1 MTSTKKD
8 LFKPE
13 RLSAA
18 DKAAATD
25 HTARGIVAAEKLA
38 REKKTEKL
46 KAMRLLQ
53 EADAEPVAPAP
64 KRQPARKRTSA

>member
-13 RLSAA
+13 RVSAA

-25 HTARGIVAAEKLA
+25 QTARGIVAAEKLA

-46 KAMRLLQ
+46 KAQRLLQ

-64 KRQPARKRTSA
+64 KRQVARKGKTA

>member
-1 MTSTKKD
+1 MTPTKKD
-8 LFKPE
+8 IFKPE

-46 KAMRLLQ
+46 KAQRLLQ

-64 KRQPARKRTSA
+64 KRQAARKSKSA